1 MKHIRGGPSIEP
13 ACGLNRTSVGLKR
26 SPRSS
31 ERPQPSGLNRTS
43 VGLKPIL
50 HRGFCLERRKPQSN
64 QRGIETR
71 PGSVRSSARS
81 PRLNR
86 TSVGL
91 KRLHGRKFVVVNTS
105 LNRTSVGLKRISP
118 FQIAP
123 NPICLNQTSVGLKPL
138 PGNDPGLPGS
148 RLNRTSVGLKLLY
161 HLRPF
166 SSSITPQSNQRGIET
181 PKSRSIDRHTRY
193 ASIEPAWD

>member
-1 MKHIRGGPSIEP
+1 MGLKHIRGGPSIEP

-105 LNRTSVGLKRISP
+105 LNRTSVGLK
-118 FQIAP
+118 
-123 NPICLNQTSVGLKPL
+123 PL